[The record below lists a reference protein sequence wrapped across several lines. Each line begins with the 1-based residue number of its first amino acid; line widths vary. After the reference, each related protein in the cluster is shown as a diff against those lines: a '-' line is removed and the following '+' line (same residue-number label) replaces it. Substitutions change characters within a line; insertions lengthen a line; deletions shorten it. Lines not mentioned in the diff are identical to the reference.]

1 MLNYPYQARKC
12 FYFGKKEE
20 FSMKKKE
27 EKVSKS
33 VKETKQKKKVKTTK
47 NKKEGFLKG
56 IKKELKK
63 VSWPSKKDVIKY
75 SVATLVFCIIIMI
88 FFQLLNLGLSVVK
101 GVFN

>member
-1 MLNYPYQARKC
+1 
-12 FYFGKKEE
+12 
-20 FSMKKKE
+20 MKKKE
-27 EKVSKS
+27 EKVSKK

-47 NKKEGFLKG
+47 TKKEGFLKG
-56 IKKELKK
+56 VKKELKK

-75 SVATLVFCIIIMI
+75 SVATLVFCIIVMV